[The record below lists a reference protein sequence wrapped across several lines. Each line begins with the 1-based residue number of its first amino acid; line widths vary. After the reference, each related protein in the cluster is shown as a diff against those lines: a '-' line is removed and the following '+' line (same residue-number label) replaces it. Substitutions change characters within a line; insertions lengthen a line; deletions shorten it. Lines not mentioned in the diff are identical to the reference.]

1 MIPDTGS
8 APLPAPLPIYDG
20 LVPVASQG
28 LALELN
34 ATVNG
39 VFTVTIQV

>member
-1 MIPDTGS
+1 
-8 APLPAPLPIYDG
+8 
-20 LVPVASQG
+20 VASQG